1 MNVPRPLQTIQDNIA
16 RVIKG
21 KSHVIEMA
29 VVCLLARGHLLLED
43 VPGVGKTTLAHSL
56 ARSLDCSFKRIQF
69 TSDLLPSDI
78 VGVSIFN
85 RQQQAFEFVPGPI
98 FANIVLAD
106 EINRTTPKTQSSLL
120 EAMSEAQIS
129 VDNQTHPLKQPFMV
143 IATQNP
149 AEYHGTFPLPESQ
162 LDRFL
167 MRLRIGYPSVEEEQ
181 KVLSRP
187 YALHPADILAP
198 VLSTQDVL
206 ELQRR
211 IEHVHMDE
219 SVSEYLLALV
229 HATRQSEL
237 LSLGVSTRGALA
249 LSNAAKALAL
259 VRGRDF
265 CLPDDVKELTPIVLS
280 HRVMLSRAQG
290 MRMQSFEQAERV
302 LLDIVDT
309 IPVPVCIHGHGQA
322 CDDPLHALVPRPS
335 RIPTPLPG
343 YPPVAP
349 TDVRWH
355 TLLVVHDRYRRGSRQ
370 HREQSFLSAASDDA
384 EHRGDLR
391 SPVRAMFAPTRLPSA
406 CARSHHGQSTDDG
419 HPLGHQ
425 S

>member
-1 MNVPRPLQTIQDNIA
+1 MNVPKPFQAIQDNIA

-21 KSHVIEMA
+21 KGHVIEMA

-85 RQQQAFEFVPGPI
+85 RQHQAFEFVPGPI

-120 EAMSEAQIS
+120 EAMSEAQVS

-167 MRLRIGYPSVEEEQ
+167 MRLRIRYPSLEEER
-181 KVLSRP
+181 KVLNRP
-187 YALHPADILAP
+187 YALHPADGLAP
-198 VLSTQDVL
+198 VLTAQDVL

-211 IEHVHMDE
+211 IEDVHMDE
-219 SVSEYLLALV
+219 SVCEYLLAIV

-237 LSLGVSTRGALA
+237 LSLGVSTRGSLA
-249 LSNAAKALAL
+249 LNNAAKALAL
-259 VRGRDF
+259 VRGREY
-265 CLPDDVKELTPIVLS
+265 CLPDDVKELAPIVLS

-290 MRMQSFEQAERV
+290 MRAQSFEQAERIV
-302 LLDIVDT
+302 LDIVET
-309 IPVPVCIHGHGQA
+309 VPVPV
-322 CDDPLHALVPRPS
+322 
-335 RIPTPLPG
+335 
-343 YPPVAP
+343 
-349 TDVRWH
+349 
-355 TLLVVHDRYRRGSRQ
+355 
-370 HREQSFLSAASDDA
+370 
-384 EHRGDLR
+384 
-391 SPVRAMFAPTRLPSA
+391 
-406 CARSHHGQSTDDG
+406 
-419 HPLGHQ
+419 
-425 S
+425 

>member
-1 MNVPRPLQTIQDNIA
+1 MNVPHPLQAIQDNIA

-21 KSHVIEMA
+21 KAHVIEMA

-167 MRLRIGYPSVEEEQ
+167 MRLRIGYPSMEEER
-181 KVLSRP
+181 KVLNRP

-211 IEHVHMDE
+211 IEHVHMDD
-219 SVSEYLLALV
+219 SVSEYLLAIV

-249 LSNAAKALAL
+249 LNNTAKALAL

-265 CLPDDVKELTPIVLS
+265 CLPDDVKELAPIVLS

-290 MRMQSFEQAERV
+290 MRIQSFEQAERII
-302 LLDIVDT
+302 LDIVDT
-309 IPVPVCIHGHGQA
+309 IPVPV
-322 CDDPLHALVPRPS
+322 
-335 RIPTPLPG
+335 
-343 YPPVAP
+343 
-349 TDVRWH
+349 
-355 TLLVVHDRYRRGSRQ
+355 
-370 HREQSFLSAASDDA
+370 
-384 EHRGDLR
+384 
-391 SPVRAMFAPTRLPSA
+391 
-406 CARSHHGQSTDDG
+406 
-419 HPLGHQ
+419 
-425 S
+425 

>member
-1 MNVPRPLQTIQDNIA
+1 MNVPRPLQAIQDNIA

-21 KSHVIEMA
+21 KAHVIEMA

-167 MRLRIGYPSVEEEQ
+167 MRLRIGYPSVDEER
-181 KVLSRP
+181 KVLNRP

-198 VLSTQDVL
+198 VLSSQEVL

-211 IEHVHMDE
+211 IEHVHMDA
-219 SVSEYLLALV
+219 SVSEYLLAIV
-229 HATRQSEL
+229 QATRQSEL

-249 LSNAAKALAL
+249 LNNAAKALAL
-259 VRGRDF
+259 VRGREF
-265 CLPDDVKELTPIVLS
+265 CLPDDVKELAPIVLS

-290 MRMQSFEQAERV
+290 LRMQSFEHAERII
-302 LLDIVDT
+302 LDIIDT
-309 IPVPVCIHGHGQA
+309 IPVPV
-322 CDDPLHALVPRPS
+322 
-335 RIPTPLPG
+335 
-343 YPPVAP
+343 
-349 TDVRWH
+349 
-355 TLLVVHDRYRRGSRQ
+355 
-370 HREQSFLSAASDDA
+370 
-384 EHRGDLR
+384 
-391 SPVRAMFAPTRLPSA
+391 
-406 CARSHHGQSTDDG
+406 
-419 HPLGHQ
+419 
-425 S
+425 

>member
-1 MNVPRPLQTIQDNIA
+1 MSAPRPIKAIQDNIA

-21 KSHVIEMA
+21 KDQVIEMA

-120 EAMSEAQIS
+120 EAMSEAQVS
-129 VDNQTHPLKQPFMV
+129 VDNQTHSLKQPFMV

-167 MRLRIGYPSVEEEQ
+167 MRLRIGYPSLEEER
-181 KVLSRP
+181 KVLERP

-198 VLSTQDVL
+198 VLSIQDVL
-206 ELQRR
+206 DLQRR
-211 IEHVHMDE
+211 IDIIHMDE
-219 SVSEYLLALV
+219 SLSEYLLAIIQ
-229 HATRQSEL
+229 ATRQSEM

-249 LSNAAKALAL
+249 LDKAAKALAL
-259 VRGRDF
+259 VRGRDY
-265 CLPDDVKELTPIVLS
+265 CLPEDVKELAPIVLS

-290 MRMQSFEQAERV
+290 MRAQSFEQAERIV
-302 LLDIVDT
+302 LDIVDT
-309 IPVPVCIHGHGQA
+309 VPVPV
-322 CDDPLHALVPRPS
+322 
-335 RIPTPLPG
+335 
-343 YPPVAP
+343 
-349 TDVRWH
+349 
-355 TLLVVHDRYRRGSRQ
+355 
-370 HREQSFLSAASDDA
+370 
-384 EHRGDLR
+384 
-391 SPVRAMFAPTRLPSA
+391 
-406 CARSHHGQSTDDG
+406 
-419 HPLGHQ
+419 
-425 S
+425 

>member
-1 MNVPRPLQTIQDNIA
+1 MNVPRPLQAIQDNIA

-21 KSHVIEMA
+21 KAHVIEMA

-85 RQQQAFEFVPGPI
+85 RQQQAFEFVSGPI

-167 MRLRIGYPSVEEEQ
+167 MRLRIGYPSLDEER
-181 KVLSRP
+181 KVLNRP

-211 IEHVHMDE
+211 IEQVHMDE
-219 SVSEYLLALV
+219 SVSDYLLAII

-249 LSNAAKALAL
+249 LNNTAKALAL

-265 CLPDDVKELTPIVLS
+265 CLPDDIKELAPIVLS

-290 MRMQSFEQAERV
+290 MRAQSFDVAERIV
-302 LLDIVDT
+302 LDIIDT
-309 IPVPVCIHGHGQA
+309 IPVPV
-322 CDDPLHALVPRPS
+322 
-335 RIPTPLPG
+335 
-343 YPPVAP
+343 
-349 TDVRWH
+349 
-355 TLLVVHDRYRRGSRQ
+355 
-370 HREQSFLSAASDDA
+370 
-384 EHRGDLR
+384 
-391 SPVRAMFAPTRLPSA
+391 
-406 CARSHHGQSTDDG
+406 
-419 HPLGHQ
+419 
-425 S
+425 

>member
-1 MNVPRPLQTIQDNIA
+1 MNALRPIKAIQDNIA

-21 KSHVIEMA
+21 KDHVIEMA

-120 EAMSEAQIS
+120 EAMSEAQVS
-129 VDNQTHPLKQPFMV
+129 VDNQTHLLKQPFMV

-167 MRLRIGYPSVEEEQ
+167 MRLRIGYPSLEEER
-181 KVLSRP
+181 KVLERP

-206 ELQRR
+206 DLQRR
-211 IEHVHMDE
+211 IDQIHMDE
-219 SVSEYLLALV
+219 SLSEYLLAIIQ
-229 HATRQSEL
+229 ATRQSEL
-237 LSLGVSTRGALA
+237 LSLGVSTRGSLA
-249 LSNAAKALAL
+249 LNKAAKALAL
-259 VRGRDF
+259 VRGRDY
-265 CLPDDVKELTPIVLS
+265 CLPDDVKELAPIVLS

-290 MRMQSFEQAERV
+290 MRAQSFELAERIV
-302 LLDIVDT
+302 LDILDT
-309 IPVPVCIHGHGQA
+309 IPVPV
-322 CDDPLHALVPRPS
+322 
-335 RIPTPLPG
+335 
-343 YPPVAP
+343 
-349 TDVRWH
+349 
-355 TLLVVHDRYRRGSRQ
+355 
-370 HREQSFLSAASDDA
+370 
-384 EHRGDLR
+384 
-391 SPVRAMFAPTRLPSA
+391 
-406 CARSHHGQSTDDG
+406 
-419 HPLGHQ
+419 
-425 S
+425 

>member
-1 MNVPRPLQTIQDNIA
+1 MNVPKPFQAIQDNIA

-21 KSHVIEMA
+21 KVHVIEMA

-85 RQQQAFEFVPGPI
+85 RQHQAFEFVPGPI

-120 EAMSEAQIS
+120 EAMSEAQVS

-167 MRLRIGYPSVEEEQ
+167 MRLRIGYPSLEEER
-181 KVLSRP
+181 KVLNRP
-187 YALHPADILAP
+187 YALHPADGLAP
-198 VLSTQDVL
+198 VLTAQDVL

-211 IEHVHMDE
+211 IEDVHMDE
-219 SVSEYLLALV
+219 SVCEYLLAIV

-249 LSNAAKALAL
+249 LNNAAKALAL
-259 VRGRDF
+259 VRGREY
-265 CLPDDVKELTPIVLS
+265 CLPDDVKELAPIVLS

-290 MRMQSFEQAERV
+290 MRAQSFEQAERIV
-302 LLDIVDT
+302 LDIVET
-309 IPVPVCIHGHGQA
+309 VPVPV
-322 CDDPLHALVPRPS
+322 
-335 RIPTPLPG
+335 
-343 YPPVAP
+343 
-349 TDVRWH
+349 
-355 TLLVVHDRYRRGSRQ
+355 
-370 HREQSFLSAASDDA
+370 
-384 EHRGDLR
+384 
-391 SPVRAMFAPTRLPSA
+391 
-406 CARSHHGQSTDDG
+406 
-419 HPLGHQ
+419 
-425 S
+425 

>member
-1 MNVPRPLQTIQDNIA
+1 
-16 RVIKG
+16 
-21 KSHVIEMA
+21 
-29 VVCLLARGHLLLED
+29 
-43 VPGVGKTTLAHSL
+43 
-56 ARSLDCSFKRIQF
+56 
-69 TSDLLPSDI
+69 LLPSDI

-167 MRLRIGYPSVEEEQ
+167 MRLRIGYPSLEEER
-181 KVLSRP
+181 KVLERP

-211 IEHVHMDE
+211 VDQIHMDE
-219 SVSEYLLALV
+219 SLSDYLLAII

-249 LSNAAKALAL
+249 LNKTTKALAL
-259 VRGRDF
+259 VRGRDY
-265 CLPDDVKELTPIVLS
+265 CLPDDVKELAPIVLS

-290 MRMQSFEQAERV
+290 LRAQSFEQAERIV
-302 LLDIVDT
+302 LDIIDT
-309 IPVPVCIHGHGQA
+309 VPVPV
-322 CDDPLHALVPRPS
+322 
-335 RIPTPLPG
+335 
-343 YPPVAP
+343 
-349 TDVRWH
+349 
-355 TLLVVHDRYRRGSRQ
+355 
-370 HREQSFLSAASDDA
+370 
-384 EHRGDLR
+384 
-391 SPVRAMFAPTRLPSA
+391 
-406 CARSHHGQSTDDG
+406 
-419 HPLGHQ
+419 
-425 S
+425 

>member
-1 MNVPRPLQTIQDNIA
+1 MNAPRPIQAIQDNIA

-21 KSHVIEMA
+21 KDHVIEMA

-85 RQQQAFEFVPGPI
+85 RQQQTFEFVPGPI

-167 MRLRIGYPSVEEEQ
+167 IRLRIGYPSLEEER
-181 KVLSRP
+181 KVLERP

-206 ELQRR
+206 ELQRQADQ
-211 IEHVHMDE
+211 IHMDQ
-219 SVSEYLLALV
+219 SLSEYLLAIV

-249 LSNAAKALAL
+249 LNKTAKALAL
-259 VRGRDF
+259 MRGRDY
-265 CLPDDVKELTPIVLS
+265 CLPDDVKELAPIVLS

-290 MRMQSFEQAERV
+290 MRAQSFEQAERII
-302 LLDIVDT
+302 LEIVDT
-309 IPVPVCIHGHGQA
+309 VPVPV
-322 CDDPLHALVPRPS
+322 
-335 RIPTPLPG
+335 
-343 YPPVAP
+343 
-349 TDVRWH
+349 
-355 TLLVVHDRYRRGSRQ
+355 
-370 HREQSFLSAASDDA
+370 
-384 EHRGDLR
+384 
-391 SPVRAMFAPTRLPSA
+391 
-406 CARSHHGQSTDDG
+406 
-419 HPLGHQ
+419 
-425 S
+425 